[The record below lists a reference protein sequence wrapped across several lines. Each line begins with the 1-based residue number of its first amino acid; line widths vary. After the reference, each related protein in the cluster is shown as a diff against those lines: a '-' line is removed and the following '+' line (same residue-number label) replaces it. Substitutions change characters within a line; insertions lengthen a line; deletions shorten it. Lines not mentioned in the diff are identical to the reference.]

1 MSIKRKG
8 VDVSDMEVL
17 NEHHSLRISMANLSL
32 RNNFQSGDHVSRHHL
47 HPMMIR
53 QTNEL
58 TDDHFQYENSKEH
71 HMDDIDTE
79 KRKRTLTEKEK
90 QFKASI
96 LDRQKTTLGSR
107 INRKMSDIDVLLFF
121 HENDVTVKEELQ

>member
-17 NEHHSLRISMANLSL
+17 NENHSLRISMANLSL
-32 RNNFQSGDHVSRHHL
+32 RNNFQSGDHVSRHHP
-47 HPMMIR
+47 HPMSR

-58 TDDHFQYENSKEH
+58 TDYHFQYENSKEH

-96 LDRQKTTLGSR
+96 LDRKKTTLGSR
-107 INRKMSDIDVLLFF
+107 INRKMSEIDVLLFF

>member
-1 MSIKRKG
+1 
-8 VDVSDMEVL
+8 
-17 NEHHSLRISMANLSL
+17 
-32 RNNFQSGDHVSRHHL
+32 
-47 HPMMIR
+47 
-53 QTNEL
+53 
-58 TDDHFQYENSKEH
+58 
-71 HMDDIDTE
+71 MDDIDTE

-96 LDRQKTTLGSR
+96 LDRKKTTLGSR

>member
-32 RNNFQSGDHVSRHHL
+32 RNNFQSEDHVSRHHL
-47 HPMMIR
+47 HPLIR

>member
-17 NEHHSLRISMANLSL
+17 NENHSLRISMANLSL
-32 RNNFQSGDHVSRHHL
+32 RNNFQSGDHVSRHHP
-47 HPMMIR
+47 HPMSR

-96 LDRQKTTLGSR
+96 LDRKKTTLGSR